1 MMAESMR
8 IFWFPTLNFVPFMV
22 CYATDAYSFS
32 VCRFKGNSCGQPC
45 SRMVHNSYS
54 SITLEEGVVRNNNN
68 SITLEYNRNITA
80 AVDGERKRS
89 SVG

>member
-1 MMAESMR
+1 
-8 IFWFPTLNFVPFMV
+8 
-22 CYATDAYSFS
+22 
-32 VCRFKGNSCGQPC
+32 
-45 SRMVHNSYS
+45 MVHNSYS